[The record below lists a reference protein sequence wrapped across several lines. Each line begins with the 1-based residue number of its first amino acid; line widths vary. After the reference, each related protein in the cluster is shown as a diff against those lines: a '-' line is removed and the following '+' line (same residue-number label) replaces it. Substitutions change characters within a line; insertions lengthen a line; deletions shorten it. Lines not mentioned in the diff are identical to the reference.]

1 MKGQIQDLAQAADTD
16 AKADSVHNEQDNV
29 VIERKNV
36 SEKEE
41 KHETTNISRPTFI
54 APGACLGSLNNM
66 LKNKFWG
73 CLRSD
78 RLKNATRIHYETLTS
93 FEGLRR
99 KVRAEEYEMKIAS
112 GVQHQPMKTEKKGD
126 REART
131 VEDESVLEQLLARIT
146 SLEKEVKQ
154 INRNR
159 GNRFGR
165 INKKKD
171 FKQTELD
178 NEKVEIHPKPLN

>member
-1 MKGQIQDLAQAADTD
+1 MKRKTIYMIMSLKKTERELKLKCMELEKREKQIQIWESQLKGQIQDLAQAADTD

-36 SEKEE
+36 NEKEE

-112 GVQHQPMKTEKKGD
+112 GVNISRWKQKRKEIEK
-126 REART
+126 
-131 VEDESVLEQLLARIT
+131 LELLKMN
-146 SLEKEVKQ
+146 LY
-154 INRNR
+154 
-159 GNRFGR
+159 
-165 INKKKD
+165 
-171 FKQTELD
+171 
-178 NEKVEIHPKPLN
+178 